1 MAFTMGHGYHIDGA
15 DPLFQWPGTD
25 LCLMCAP
32 ARRTGIT
39 DSKMI
44 ARTPQREIKRI
55 QGWDAK
61 LIWGGTLEHGCHGHF
76 QSGLC
81 QPQRSRELW
90 RRPAFPMARHGS
102 MSNVR
107 TNKTHGHHRFKNDC
121 PNAEKSMDTVA
132 NMNPI
137 AVSGTIRNQAVSSW
151 AETNFPTWHNGK
163 Q

>member
-1 MAFTMGHGYHIDGA
+1 
-15 DPLFQWPGTD
+15 
-25 LCLMCAP
+25 MCAP

-107 TNKTHGHHRFKNDC
+107 TGKTHGHHRFKNDC

-151 AETNFPTWHNGK
+151 AETNFPTWHYGK